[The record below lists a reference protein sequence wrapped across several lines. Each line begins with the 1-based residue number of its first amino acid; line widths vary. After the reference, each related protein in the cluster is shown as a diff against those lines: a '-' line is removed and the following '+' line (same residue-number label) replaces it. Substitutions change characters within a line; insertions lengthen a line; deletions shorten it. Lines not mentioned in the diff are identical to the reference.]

1 MKKFS
6 LLVPLVLALAF
17 IMASCSDSTTNPTDT
32 PVAAKGSV
40 SVTTFP
46 LGAAVSIDGSA
57 TTFAA
62 PHQFDSLTAG
72 AHVVKV
78 SFKVIR
84 YSYLDTIKVS
94 YTDTVTVQSGV
105 VASRTYSAYTLQ
117 NLYSDRK
124 VYETNDPSS
133 SDPSGLIL
141 SSGTTTSFSAAT
153 SASMDL
159 YFRSTDSLISAINSS
174 RSGIVRETYFYPSGS
189 KSFDDETI
197 NPPLYT
203 PSDAKWK
210 EGMPYNDTTQFYWL
224 FDDDGNFSKA
234 KISGTGKNTSNYTWV
249 TLTWKYYKHK

>member
-1 MKKFS
+1 MKKHFLLAS
-6 LLVPLVLALAF
+6 FMLAFALLV
-17 IMASCSDSTTNPTDT
+17 ASCSDSTTNPTDT
-32 PVAAKGSV
+32 TVAAKGSI

-46 LGAAVSIDGSA
+46 LSAAVSVDGST

-72 AHVVKV
+72 THVVKV

-94 YTDTVTVQSGV
+94 YTDSVTVQSGV
-105 VASRTYSAYTLQ
+105 VTSRSYSAYTLQ

-124 VYETNDPSS
+124 IYETNDPSL

-141 SSGTTTSFSAAT
+141 SSGTTTSFSSGT
-153 SASMDL
+153 SNAMDL

-174 RSGIVRETYFYPSGS
+174 KAGIIRETYFYPSGS
-189 KSFDDETI
+189 KSFDDETM

-203 PSDAKWK
+203 LTDTKWK

-234 KISGTGKNTSNYTWV
+234 KITATGKNTSNYTWV